1 MNILLNFIIKNNNQ
15 NSNPVIQRLQ
25 VYVLAILMLGGL
37 SQVAVAD
44 LTINPTTNAGTIG
57 TQLTGENVTISNVTI
72 NQGNVGN
79 QSGVF
84 TGGTTGTTGPLLGI
98 ANGVVLVTGDVT
110 SADGPNKFTSRS
122 TGGEPGP
129 TSTLLSTIDSG
140 TQHDTVTLQFN
151 VVPSGNTL
159 SLDYVFGSEEY
170 NEYVCTTFND
180 AVGIFVSGPGIMG
193 EVNIARIDQNSAQ
206 FSINQINRGTPGYT
220 SNNTAGCDLTNS
232 QFFVNNIDNYNES
245 PGATSAAIQNN
256 YSNVE
261 YDGLTK
267 PLSATLGVQPNQ
279 PYTIKVVTADIGD
292 AQWDGAVFLDLIRS
306 YNLDYGDAPN
316 SYKTTGVN
324 QAIQLPGPA
333 RHSVDTTP
341 LVYLG
346 SVPPDVES
354 NGTPATA
361 PNAANGD
368 DSTGDDEDVFSD
380 TLTLSSGITSH
391 TISNIPVR
399 NTSSK
404 TAKLMGWIDF
414 NQDGDFID
422 TGEQATAN
430 VAANQTNADLNWS
443 GFTSL
448 NAGNTYARFRITTDT
463 NLINAPSSDGLA
475 IDGEVEDYKVA
486 IASDISP
493 FVGQLVINE
502 ILYNETANGAAGND
516 EFIELY
522 NTSSSSINLSGFK
535 LIDGNLLVND
545 LDGTSGSITGNQ
557 SPYVFPNGTVLLPGQ
572 YAVIWI
578 GRQTPERL
586 ASGATFQAWLGQVPK
601 LRNDGDDVWLYDANT
616 KIIDYMAYGSS
627 SSGAINTRPNASL
640 NLWNIAHQFNLNGAA
655 NGQSISLTPNG
666 RDLNTSACWEKTAI
680 LNTDPD
686 SASGRC
692 TGFLNTIDTDVA
704 FISPYQRI
712 TSVGRNN
719 NQIIQDYG
727 DAPTGYEG
735 TNSARHALVSSLRLG
750 DVAPDHESAAQ
761 SSANADGDD
770 TVATPNID
778 DEDAINSFPVL
789 KADSTSYSLTAKV
802 INPGDIPAKVY
813 GWIDFD
819 RDNEFDE
826 DERGT
831 VSSGTIT
838 LDTNGKVP
846 TSSSGTVNLTWNALG
861 GTGTDITDGN
871 SFIRLRLTTDNLNLT
886 TETTARDDA
895 SIGSAI
901 NGEVEDYRIAIAQA
915 TDPKLLLVK
924 RITAI
929 NLGQPGEIQFNNF
942 IDDPGTTNDNNSK
955 WPDPDGNPRNN
966 TNAYL
971 RGEINVPGVKPADEV
986 EYTVYF
992 LSSGDENAKE
1002 IKICDVVPDHM
1013 TFVKNT
1019 YGVELGIGLGFNS
1032 TVLPTSP
1039 NLKLSNLLNDDQGD
1053 FYGTGTTPP
1062 EDLCKKVT
1070 PANSLVNVNGT
1081 NNDNGAVVV
1090 KIQNLPKANSPGS
1103 PTDSYGFIRFRGKV
1117 K

>member
-1 MNILLNFIIKNNNQ
+1 MNILLVFLVRISQ
-15 NSNPVIQRLQ
+15 LNSHKVIQGFG
-25 VYVLAILMLGGL
+25 VCALAILAIGSL
-37 SQVAVAD
+37 SQAAVAD
-44 LTINPTTNAGTIG
+44 LSITPTTNVGTIG

-122 TGGEPGP
+122 TGGEVGP
-129 TSTLLSTIDSG
+129 TSALLSTIDSG
-140 TQHDTVTLQFN
+140 TQHDTVELQFN
-151 VVPSGNTL
+151 VVPTGNTL

-180 AVGIFVSGPGIMG
+180 AVGIFVSGPGIAG
-193 EVNIARIDQNSAQ
+193 EVNIARIDDNSAQ

-220 SNNTAGCDLTNS
+220 SASTAGCDLTNS
-232 QFFVNNIDNYNES
+232 QFFVDNIDNYNEL
-245 PGATSAAIQNN
+245 PGPTTTAIQSN

-261 YDGLTK
+261 YDGLTM

-279 PYTIKVVTADIGD
+279 TYTIKVVTADIGD

-316 SYKTTGVN
+316 SYKTTSAN

-333 RHSVDTTP
+333 RHSVEAAP

-354 NGTPATA
+354 NGTPTTA
-361 PNAANGD
+361 PNLANGD
-368 DSTGDDEDVFSD
+368 DNTGDDEDVFGD

-391 TISNIPVR
+391 TTSNIPVR
-399 NTSSK
+399 NTSGK

-414 NQDGDFID
+414 NQDGDFLD

-430 VAANQTNADLNWS
+430 VAANQTNADLSWS

-448 NAGNTYARFRITTDT
+448 NVGNTYARFRITTDT

-486 IASDISP
+486 ISSDISP
-493 FVGQLVINE
+493 FAGQLVINE
-502 ILYNETANGAAGND
+502 VLYNESANGAAGND
-516 EFIELY
+516 EFIELH
-522 NTSSSSINLSGFK
+522 NASNGSINLSDFK

-545 LDGTSGSITGNQ
+545 LDGTSGSITGDQ
-557 SPYVFPNGTVLLPGQ
+557 SPYVFPGGTILLPGE

-578 GRQTPERL
+578 GRQIPERF
-586 ASGATFQAWLGQVPK
+586 ASGATFQDWLGQVPK
-601 LRNDGDDVWLYDANT
+601 LRNDGDDVWLYDAST
-616 KIIDYMAYGSS
+616 KIIDYVAYGLSS
-627 SSGAINTRPNASL
+627 PAINTRPNAGL
-640 NLWNIAHQFNLNGAA
+640 NLWNNTHENELNSTLD
-655 NGQSISLTPNG
+655 GQSISLTPNG
-666 RDLNTSACWEKTAI
+666 RDLNSSACWEETAI

-692 TGFLNTIDTDVA
+692 TGFLNTVDTDVA
-704 FISPYQRI
+704 FISPNQRI

-727 DAPTGYEG
+727 DVPTGYEG
-735 TNSARHALVSSLRLG
+735 NNSARHALVSSLRLG
-750 DVAPDHESAAQ
+750 AVAPDHEFAAQ

-770 TVATPNID
+770 TVATSNID
-778 DEDAINSFPVL
+778 DEDGISSFPAL
-789 KADSTSYSLTAKV
+789 KADFTSYSLTAKV
-802 INPGDIPAKVY
+802 INPGDSPAKVY

-819 RDNEFDE
+819 LDNEFDE

-838 LDTNGKVP
+838 LDSNGKVP
-846 TSSSGTVNLTWNALG
+846 TGSNGTVALTWNNLG
-861 GTGTDITDGN
+861 GTGTDISDGN
-871 SFIRLRLTTDNLNLT
+871 SFVRLRLTTDNLNLT
-886 TETTARDDA
+886 TETTTRDDA
-895 SIGSAI
+895 SIGNAT

-915 TDPKLLLVK
+915 SDPKMLLVK

-929 NLGQPGEIQFNNF
+929 NPGQLGEIQFNNF
-942 IDDPGTTNDNNSK
+942 IDDTGTIDDNNSK

-966 TNAYL
+966 TNTYL
-971 RGEINVPGVKPADEV
+971 RGKINVPGVKPADV
-986 EYTVYF
+986 MEYTVYF
-992 LSSGDENAKE
+992 LSSGDENAKDV
-1002 IKICDVVPDHM
+1002 KICDVVPDQM

-1019 YGVELGIGLGFNS
+1019 YGVELGIGLGFDS
-1032 TVLPTSP
+1032 TTIPLTP

-1053 FYGTGTTPP
+1053 FYAPGNAPP
-1062 EDLCKKVT
+1062 ANLCKKVT
-1070 PANSLVNVNGT
+1070 PGNTLVNVNGT

-1090 KIQNLPKANSPGS
+1090 KIQDLPKVDIPGS
-1103 PTDSYGFIRFRGKV
+1103 PTNSYGFIRFRAKV